1 MFYRLL
7 IIIYKRKSESKT
19 EYTRYRTWTVNSSA
33 LSSKFDEV
41 QKFISLLLLV
51 NYVFATIE
59 GSSFL
64 QQIILMLVCL

>member
-1 MFYRLL
+1 MFYRFL
-7 IIIYKRKSESKT
+7 IINYKRKSESKT
-19 EYTRYRTWTVNSSA
+19 EYAWTVNTRYP
-33 LSSKFDEV
+33 LSIKLDEV

-64 QQIILMLVCL
+64 QQIILMLDWL